1 MTKDI
6 PVNPATATPID
17 TLDGLKGA
25 VHRLATLQLTLQ
37 SAEAQQQATIEAA
50 KRAFDQATAEIQAEI
65 ANLLAGV
72 EAYCAA
78 NKDMLFPKKGKSRSK
93 TFKVL
98 QHALAYREASA
109 IEAPAN
115 ILATIKAMR
124 ARIQEQLHF
133 PDAPNA
139 GPPEEAL
146 AQIDA
151 LDLLIRTKEEFDR
164 TAAKALLESQ
174 PGLLSRL
181 QIREVTTDTFRVTFN
196 FTPTA

>member
-78 NKDMLFPKKGKSRSK
+78 NKDMLFPKKGKSRTK
-93 TFKVL
+93 TFRVL
-98 QHALAYREASA
+98 QHALAYRQASA

-115 ILATIKAMR
+115 VLATIKATR
-124 ARIQEQLHF
+124 
-133 PDAPNA
+133 
-139 GPPEEAL
+139 
-146 AQIDA
+146 AQIQTLLETGGTELSTEAQNQLAA
-151 LDLLIRTKEEFDR
+151 LDQLIRTKEEFDR
-164 TAAKALLESQ
+164 AAAKTLLESQ